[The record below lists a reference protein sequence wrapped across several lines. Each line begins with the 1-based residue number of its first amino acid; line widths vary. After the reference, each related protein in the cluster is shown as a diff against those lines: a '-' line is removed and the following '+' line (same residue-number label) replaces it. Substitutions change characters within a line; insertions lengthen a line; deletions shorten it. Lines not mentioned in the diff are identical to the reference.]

1 MSKTVFFPDLRPKVC
16 FYPWTQA
23 VVLRASIAGD
33 LKQGLVA
40 ATFLLGR
47 IVTLCEWTVC

>member
-1 MSKTVFFPDLRPKVC
+1 MGKTIFFSGLRPKVC

-40 ATFLLGR
+40 ATFLLLGR
-47 IVTLCEWTVC
+47 IVTLTL